1 MTKLTK
7 RVVDAAPPNGR
18 DYFLWDEQ
26 VPGFGLRV
34 FASGKRSYLVQYRA
48 GGRTRRVTIGL
59 HGPVTCEE
67 ARRRA
72 MELLGEV
79 ARGGDPA
86 EDRETNRNAMTV
98 AQLCE
103 AYLKAAERGLILGKG
118 KRPKKPST
126 LATDRGRVTRHIV
139 PLLGRRKVKDL
150 TTPDVVRF
158 MRDVAAG
165 KTATDVKTGLRGR
178 AIVEGGRGT
187 ATRTVGL
194 LGGIL
199 SYAVTE
205 GIIPANPARG
215 VERYADG
222 RREAR
227 LLPEHYRALG
237 KGLEL
242 STAKGE
248 ASAAIAAIRLLAL
261 TGCRRGEIEFLR
273 WIEVDLKGRALR
285 LEDTK
290 EGKSVRPLARKAQDV
305 LEGLPQR
312 ERFVL
317 SGSRKDRPYTGLPKA
332 WKRIMERALKATE
345 EDGDEGAIRAAR
357 ELQSFSPHVLRHS
370 FASAAHDLGYS
381 EPTIAAIVGH
391 SGGGVTRRYIHA
403 IDATLLAAANH
414 VAATIAEWMGEPA
427 GEVKGE
433 VVPLRA

>member
-1 MTKLTK
+1 MPKLTK
-7 RVVDAAPPNGR
+7 RIVDAAEPRGR

-34 FASGKRSYLVQYRA
+34 FGSGKRSYLVQYRC

-72 MELLGEV
+72 LELLGEV

-86 EDRETNRNAMTV
+86 EDRETNRNAITM
-98 AQLCE
+98 AELCL

-126 LATDRGRVTRHIV
+126 ISTDRGRITRHIV
-139 PLLGRRKVKDL
+139 PLLGRRKVKDI
-150 TTPDVVRF
+150 TTPDIVRF
-158 MRDVAAG
+158 LRDVAGG
-165 KTATDVKTGLRGR
+165 KTAVDVKTGPRGR

-199 SYAVTE
+199 SYAVSE

-215 VERYADG
+215 VERYADE

-227 LLPEHYRALG
+227 LLPEHFRALG
-237 KGLEL
+237 RALEI

-248 ASAAIAAIRLLAL
+248 ASAAVTAVRLLAL
-261 TGCRRGEIEFLR
+261 TGCRRGEIEYLR
-273 WIEVDLKGRALR
+273 WVEVDFTGRALR

-290 EGKSVRPLARKAQDV
+290 EGKSIRPLSRPVWEV
-305 LEGLPQR
+305 LDELPQR
-312 ERFVL
+312 DRFAL
-317 SGSRKDRPYTGLPKA
+317 PGSRPGTAYTGLPKA
-332 WKRIMERALKATE
+332 WKRVVARALEAAIAD
-345 EDGDEGAIRAAR
+345 EDESAIRIAN
-357 ELQSFSPHVLRHS
+357 ELQTFTPHVLRHS

-381 EPTIAAIVGH
+381 EPTIAAIIGH
-391 SGGGVTRRYIHA
+391 SGGGVTRRYIHT

-414 VAATIAEWMGEPA
+414 VAGTIKGWMDGSAEEATGT
-427 GEVKGE
+427 